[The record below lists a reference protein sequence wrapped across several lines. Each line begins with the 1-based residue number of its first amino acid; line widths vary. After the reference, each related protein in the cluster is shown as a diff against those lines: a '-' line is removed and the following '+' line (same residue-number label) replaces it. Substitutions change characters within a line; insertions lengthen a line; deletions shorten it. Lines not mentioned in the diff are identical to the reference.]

1 MYDNN
6 NYNNFNGTN
15 GGEPPVN
22 NQNDDLDLTNEF
34 TQEDYQQSNNQNYYN
49 NQKQTLLSL
58 LYFSAILPKRE

>member
-22 NQNDDLDLTNEF
+22 NQNDDLDLTN
-34 TQEDYQQSNNQNYYN
+34 
-49 NQKQTLLSL
+49 
-58 LYFSAILPKRE
+58 